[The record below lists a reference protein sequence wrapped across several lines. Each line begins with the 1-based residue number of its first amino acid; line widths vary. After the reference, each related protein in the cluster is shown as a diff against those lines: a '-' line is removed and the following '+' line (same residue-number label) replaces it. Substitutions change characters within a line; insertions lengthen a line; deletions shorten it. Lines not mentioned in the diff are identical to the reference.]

1 VRLLLSLLLLLPLAG
16 VGCSELPAQSEHSRP
31 NILLLSIDTLR
42 ADHLG
47 CYGYARK
54 TSPNL
59 DRFAAQSVRYQNAFA
74 PAPWTLPS
82 HVAMLSGWHPYDAGI
97 RKSRDSISPEVRLVS
112 EWLQEAGYRTAA
124 FVDSTPVG
132 YLGARRGFGRGF
144 ESYAHA
150 PHRGQGGARYIHDM
164 AATVDAT
171 VGWLRAE
178 EFEANRP
185 FFLFLHTKSVHST
198 PSGPTFF
205 TQSDAPYDKPEAYRT
220 RFLPGGRMQFRW
232 GEPPQSGS
240 AHLLLLN
247 GLIAKGVFNAGK
259 FPPKQLEELIGL
271 YDAGIYYTD
280 EHFGRLLD
288 GLRGQGLEQNTV
300 VLVTSDHG
308 EAFLDHRF
316 FLHKELRPALLRVPL
331 MIRDPR
337 RFEPGV
343 VEQRV
348 ELADLAPTILEL
360 AGIAP
365 PEAMSGRVLPG
376 PDAGAQANAG
386 VDAREPRILFS
397 YYRYTEAESHDAYA
411 LDDGQF
417 KLIVREERKP
427 QSGSVVE
434 LYDSRADP
442 GERTPLAGEELRR
455 EALLAQLARRL
466 EAPGATPSEPIE
478 LSDDERQRLRALGYL
493 E

>member
-1 VRLLLSLLLLLPLAG
+1 
-16 VGCSELPAQSEHSRP
+16 
-31 NILLLSIDTLR
+31 
-42 ADHLG
+42 
-47 CYGYARK
+47 
-54 TSPNL
+54 
-59 DRFAAQSVRYQNAFA
+59 
-74 PAPWTLPS
+74 
-82 HVAMLSGWHPYDAGI
+82 
-97 RKSRDSISPEVRLVS
+97 
-112 EWLQEAGYRTAA
+112 
-124 FVDSTPVG
+124 
-132 YLGARRGFGRGF
+132 
-144 ESYAHA
+144 
-150 PHRGQGGARYIHDM
+150 M

-171 VGWLRAE
+171 EGWLLAE
-178 EFEANRP
+178 EFDAKRP

-205 TQSDAPYDKPEAYRT
+205 TQSDAPYDKPEPYRT
-220 RFLPGGRMQFRW
+220 MFLPGGRMQFRW
-232 GEPPQSGS
+232 GEPPHSGS

-247 GLIAKGVFNAGK
+247 GLITKGAFNAGR

-288 GLRGQGLEQNTV
+288 ALRERGLEQDTV

-308 EAFLDHRF
+308 EAFLDYRF
-316 FLHKELRPALLRVPL
+316 FLHKELHPPLLRVPL
-331 MIRDPR
+331 IIRDPR
-337 RFEPGV
+337 RSRPGV

-348 ELADLAPTILEL
+348 ELADVAPTILEL

-376 PDAGAQANAG
+376 PDAESQASAGAQ
-386 VDAREPRILFS
+386 EPRILFS
-397 YYRYTEAESHDAYA
+397 YYRYTETESHDAYA

-417 KLIVREERKP
+417 KLIVREQRKP
-427 QSGSVVE
+427 QAESVVE

-442 GERTPLAGEELRR
+442 AERRPLAGEEQRR
-455 EALLAQLARRL
+455 EVLLAQLAGRL
-466 EAPGATPSEPIE
+466 EAPAAAPSEPIE